1 MSLKSFLDFWDNP
14 PQNASIDPIG
24 KVYHAYVGAAE
35 VRHGLKS
42 KGREFIVPGKNSRGQ
57 WIPIFD
63 QDRTDEIASLSVEI
77 DQATTNLKAIS
88 NDIEEIHT
96 LAGGPS
102 QINLQTELD
111 TLRNSI
117 RRIEGAAKTRT
128 ARALAAS
135 PGKRP
140 SEIEALPAVNIA
152 YSQVDAARTENAP
165 KIDEIAARLEK
176 IRLITEKYR
185 K

>member
-1 MSLKSFLDFWDNP
+1 MSLKSFLDFWSNP
-14 PQNASIDPIG
+14 PKNASIDPIG
-24 KVYHAYVGAAE
+24 KVYHAYVGADE
-35 VRHGLKS
+35 VLHGLKS
-42 KGREFIVPGKNSRGQ
+42 QGRIYIIPGKNSRGQ
-57 WIPIFD
+57 WIPVFD
-63 QDRTDEIASLSVEI
+63 SDKTDDIAALSGSI
-77 DQATTNLKAIS
+77 DKASTKLKAIS
-88 NDIEEIHT
+88 NDIEEIYS

-117 RRIEGAAKTRT
+117 RRLEGAAKTRT

-152 YSQVDAARTENAP
+152 YSQVDAARLDNQP
-165 KIDEIAARLEK
+165 QIDGIEAKLTRIREIH
-176 IRLITEKYR
+176 EKYR
-185 K
+185 

>member
-1 MSLKSFLDFWDNP
+1 M
-14 PQNASIDPIG
+14 
-24 KVYHAYVGAAE
+24 
-35 VRHGLKS
+35 
-42 KGREFIVPGKNSRGQ
+42 
-57 WIPIFD
+57 
-63 QDRTDEIASLSVEI
+63 
-77 DQATTNLKAIS
+77 
-88 NDIEEIHT
+88 
-96 LAGGPS
+96 
-102 QINLQTELD
+102 ELD

-117 RRIEGAAKTRT
+117 KRLEGAAKTRT

-140 SEIEALPAVNIA
+140 SEIEALPDVNIA

-165 KIDEIAARLEK
+165 KIDEIAARIEK